1 VVSKAKGFIVDDDD
15 AVRDSLKVLL
25 EVDGL
30 DIEDY
35 DSAEA
40 FARYYTKPRRG
51 CVILDQHLPLM
62 TGLDFLMSKVGRS
75 LGIPVVLLTGRGDRA
90 LKDRAL
96 AAGAAAYMEKPV
108 AEEVL
113 LDTIRRLV
121 GAA

>member
-1 VVSKAKGFIVDDDD
+1 VVSKAKVFIVDDDD

-35 DSAEA
+35 GSVEA
-40 FARYYTKPRRG
+40 FARYYRKPPSG

-62 TGLDFLMSKVGRS
+62 TGLDFLISKAGRS
-75 LGIPVVLLTGRGDRA
+75 LGIPVVLLTGRGDKA

-96 AAGAAAYMEKPV
+96 GAGAAAYMEKPV
-108 AEEVL
+108 TDGALRE
-113 LDTIRRLV
+113 TIRRLV